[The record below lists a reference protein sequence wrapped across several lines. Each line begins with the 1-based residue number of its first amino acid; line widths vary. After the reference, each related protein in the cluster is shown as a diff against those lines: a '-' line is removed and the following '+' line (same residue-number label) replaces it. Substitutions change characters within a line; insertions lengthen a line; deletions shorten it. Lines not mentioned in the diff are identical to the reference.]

1 VNIATAAD
9 RTAAWAIEPEGQTML
24 SDTHPDAERVQNAL
38 LQQASPEERLAI
50 TLSLTDTVINLSR
63 QTLDDDYP
71 DLSQE
76 DRNLKWIELH
86 YGRELSSRV
95 RNHQRDKR

>member
-1 VNIATAAD
+1 
-9 RTAAWAIEPEGQTML
+9 ML